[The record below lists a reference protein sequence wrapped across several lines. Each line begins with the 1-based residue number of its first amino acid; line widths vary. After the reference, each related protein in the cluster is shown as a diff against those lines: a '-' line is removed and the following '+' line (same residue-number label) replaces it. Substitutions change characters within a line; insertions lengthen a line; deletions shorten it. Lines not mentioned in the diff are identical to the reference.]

1 MLDVLNYFSS
11 IEFYFIIFFLII
23 FGAITQSA
31 IGIGFGIPACFLV
44 LLEPSMVP
52 SCIILMGSF
61 LAFSNAMLSF
71 NDIIKVD
78 LVYAYS
84 GRIIGSL
91 VAMPLIF
98 FTLGTKN
105 YLIIFGILLLIATY
119 LSAKK
124 WNIVA
129 SKKNISIAGIASGL
143 MGTLTG
149 IGGPPMAIV
158 YQNSS
163 AKKVVATLNM
173 FFGIGALFSVILFIF
188 FDLIN
193 LPEVMKSVYLA
204 PALIIGTYIGRKK
217 IIGQFVNR
225 NLKKLIISI
234 CFLSAVII
242 ILDAVV
248 IDI

>member
-1 MLDVLNYFSS
+1 MFNILGYFSS
-11 IEFYFIIFFLII
+11 LDFYLIVLILII

-31 IGIGFGIPACFLV
+31 IGIGFGIPAGILV

-61 LAFSNAMLSF
+61 LALSNAMLSYK
-71 NDIIKVD
+71 DIIKVD
-78 LVYAYS
+78 LIYS
-84 GRIIGSL
+84 YTGRVIGSIL
-91 VAMPLIF
+91 AMPLIF
-98 FTLGTKN
+98 LTLGTN
-105 YLIIFGILLLIATY
+105 YYLIIFGVLLLIATY

-129 SKKNISIAGIASGL
+129 TKKNITIAGTASGL

-163 AKKVVATLNM
+163 APKVVATLNM
-173 FFGIGALFSVILFIF
+173 FFGIGALFSVLLFVY

-193 LPEVMKSVYLA
+193 LPEVMKSIYLV
-204 PALIIGTYIGRKK
+204 PGLVVGTYIGRRR
-217 IIGQFVNR
+217 IVREFVNR
-225 NLKKLIISI
+225 NLKNLIIAV
-234 CFLSAVII
+234 CFISAFVI
-242 ILDAVV
+242 ILDA
-248 IDI
+248 ILSI

>member
-1 MLDVLNYFSS
+1 MFNILGYFSS
-11 IEFYFIIFFLII
+11 LDFYLIVLILII

-31 IGIGFGIPACFLV
+31 IGIGFGIPAGILV

-61 LAFSNAMLSF
+61 LALSNAMLSYK
-71 NDIIKVD
+71 DIIKVD
-78 LVYAYS
+78 LIYS
-84 GRIIGSL
+84 YTGRVIGSIL
-91 VAMPLIF
+91 AMPLIF
-98 FTLGTKN
+98 LTLGTDY
-105 YLIIFGILLLIATY
+105 YLIIFGVLLLIATY

-129 SKKNISIAGIASGL
+129 TKKNITIAGTASGL

-173 FFGIGALFSVILFIF
+173 FFGIGALFSVLLFIYY
-188 FDLIN
+188 DLIN
-193 LPEVMKSVYLA
+193 LPEVMKSIYLT
-204 PALIIGTYIGRKK
+204 PGLIIGTYIGRRK
-217 IIGQFVNR
+217 IIREFVNR
-225 NLKKLIISI
+225 NLKNLIIAV
-234 CFLSAVII
+234 CFISAVVI
-242 ILDAVV
+242 ILDA
-248 IDI
+248 IISF

>member
-1 MLDVLNYFSS
+1 MLNILGYFSS
-11 IEFYFIIFFLII
+11 LDFYLIVLFLII
-23 FGAITQSA
+23 LGAITQSA
-31 IGIGFGIPACFLV
+31 IGIGFGIPAGILV

-61 LAFSNAMLSF
+61 LALSNAMLSYK
-71 NDIIKVD
+71 DIIKVD
-78 LVYAYS
+78 LIYS
-84 GRIIGSL
+84 YTGRVIGSIL
-91 VAMPLIF
+91 AMPLIF
-98 FTLGTKN
+98 LTLGTDY
-105 YLIIFGILLLIATY
+105 YLIVFGVLLLIATY

-129 SKKNISIAGIASGL
+129 TKKNITIAGTASGL

-173 FFGIGALFSVILFIF
+173 FFGIGALFSVLLFVY

-193 LPEVMKSVYLA
+193 LPEVMKSIYLT
-204 PALIIGTYIGRKK
+204 PGLVIGTYIGRRK
-217 IIGQFVNR
+217 IVREFVNR
-225 NLKKLIISI
+225 NLKNLIIAV
-234 CFLSAVII
+234 CFISALVI
-242 ILDAVV
+242 ILDA
-248 IDI
+248 ILSI

>member
-1 MLDVLNYFSS
+1 MFNILGYFSS
-11 IEFYFIIFFLII
+11 LDFYLIVLILII

-31 IGIGFGIPACFLV
+31 IGIGFGIPAGILV

-61 LAFSNAMLSF
+61 LALSNAMLSYK
-71 NDIIKVD
+71 DIIKVD
-78 LVYAYS
+78 LIYS
-84 GRIIGSL
+84 YTGRVIGSIL
-91 VAMPLIF
+91 AMPLIF
-98 FTLGTKN
+98 LTLGTDY
-105 YLIIFGILLLIATY
+105 YLIIFGLLLLIATY

-129 SKKNISIAGIASGL
+129 TKKNITIAGTASGL

-173 FFGIGALFSVILFIF
+173 FFGIGALFSVLLFIYY
-188 FDLIN
+188 DLIN
-193 LPEVMKSVYLA
+193 LPEVMKSIYLA
-204 PALIIGTYIGRKK
+204 PGLIIGTYIGRRK
-217 IIGQFVNR
+217 IIREFVNR
-225 NLKKLIISI
+225 NLKNLIIAV
-234 CFLSAVII
+234 CFISAVVI
-242 ILDAVV
+242 ILDA
-248 IDI
+248 IISF

>member
-1 MLDVLNYFSS
+1 MNY
-11 IEFYFIIFFLII
+11 ITFIDDYII
-23 FGAITQSA
+23 
-31 IGIGFGIPACFLV
+31 
-44 LLEPSMVP
+44 
-52 SCIILMGSF
+52 
-61 LAFSNAMLSF
+61 
-71 NDIIKVD
+71 
-78 LVYAYS
+78 
-84 GRIIGSL
+84 
-91 VAMPLIF
+91 
-98 FTLGTKN
+98 
-105 YLIIFGILLLIATY
+105 
-119 LSAKK
+119 
-124 WNIVA
+124 
-129 SKKNISIAGIASGL
+129 
-143 MGTLTG
+143 
-149 IGGPPMAIV
+149 AIV

-242 ILDAVV
+242 ILDAII

>member
-1 MLDVLNYFSS
+1 VFDILNYFSS
-11 IEFYFIIFFLII
+11 IEFFFIIFTLII

-52 SCIILMGSF
+52 SCIVLMGSF

-71 NDIIKVD
+71 KDIIKVD
-78 LVYAYS
+78 LIYAYS
-84 GRIIGSL
+84 GRVVGSL
-91 VAMPLIF
+91 LAMPLIF
-98 FTLGTKN
+98 FTLGTNK
-105 YLIIFGILLLIATY
+105 YLIVFGILLLIATY
-119 LSAKK
+119 MSAKN

-129 SKKNISIAGIASGL
+129 TKKNITIAGTASGL

-163 AKKVVATLNM
+163 ARKVVATLNM
-173 FFGIGALFSVILFIF
+173 FFGIGALFSVILFIY

-193 LPEVMKSVYLA
+193 LPEVMKSIYLA
-204 PALIIGTYIGRKK
+204 PALVIGTYVGRRSV
-217 IIGQFVNR
+217 IRDFVNR
-225 NLKKLIISI
+225 NLKSLIIAV
-234 CFLSAVII
+234 CFISAII
-242 ILDAVV
+242 IIFDAIVAA
-248 IDI
+248 

>member
-1 MLDVLNYFSS
+1 MFNILGYFSS
-11 IEFYFIIFFLII
+11 LDFYLIVLILII

-31 IGIGFGIPACFLV
+31 IGIGFGIPAGILV

-61 LAFSNAMLSF
+61 LALSNAMLSYK
-71 NDIIKVD
+71 DIIKVD
-78 LVYAYS
+78 LIYS
-84 GRIIGSL
+84 YTGRVIGSIL
-91 VAMPLIF
+91 AMPLIF
-98 FTLGTKN
+98 LTLGTN
-105 YLIIFGILLLIATY
+105 YYLIIFGVLLLIATY

-129 SKKNISIAGIASGL
+129 TKKNITIAGTASGL

-173 FFGIGALFSVILFIF
+173 FFGIGALFSVLLFIYY
-188 FDLIN
+188 DLIN
-193 LPEVMKSVYLA
+193 LPEVMKSIYLT
-204 PALIIGTYIGRKK
+204 PGLIIGTYIGRRK
-217 IIGQFVNR
+217 IIREFVNR
-225 NLKKLIISI
+225 NLKNLIIAV
-234 CFLSAVII
+234 CFIS
-242 ILDAVV
+242 AVV
-248 IDI
+248 IILNAIISF